1 MKLREISVL
10 LVEDDDDDFVLIR
23 ELISD
28 IKGAKFNVTRVI
40 SYNDGLAGI
49 CSGHYQVC
57 LLDYRLGQHTGLE
70 LLAETSHLEN
80 RCPIVLLTGQGDM
93 SIDIEAMEAGAADY
107 LVKDRITSE
116 ILGRTIRYTLKQA
129 DDLLRLQE
137 QTNNFKVLF
146 NSTFEGIL
154 VHKDDKIL
162 DANQACASIFGL
174 DPEVIIGHKISS
186 LFCVQDRPTFDGLL
200 NDSLKSRVE
209 LFAFT
214 DGEEIPI
221 ELSTREV
228 SLRGRQVYLSA
239 VQDLRERKQMEAQLL
254 QQDRLASL
262 GLLASSLAHEIG
274 TPMGVIRGRA
284 EMVAF
289 TSNLDT
295 VKIPMEMIISQIDR
309 ITNLMHSVLQLA
321 RGKQTETVTDV
332 AILPGLNDVLQLL
345 NHEFQKKSIS
355 LRIGIAGAPVVRA
368 EPGPLGQ
375 IFLNI
380 LVNALY
386 AIDEAQLNGSKTEH
400 FISVNGA
407 ELDGEYELRIQDSGN
422 GISSKNLSSLFKPF
436 FSTKPIGS
444 GTGLGLAICY
454 KILQSWGGSIRAE
467 SPAGSGAVFIMRFKR
482 RA

>member
-10 LVEDDDDDFVLIR
+10 LIEDDDDDFVLIR

-28 IKGAKFNVTRVI
+28 IKVAKYTVTRVI
-40 SYNDGLAGI
+40 SYDEGRAAIRSGL
-49 CSGHYQVC
+49 YQVC
-57 LLDYRLGQHTGLE
+57 LLDYRLGQKTGLE
-70 LLAETSHLEN
+70 LLAETNDLES
-80 RCPIVLLTGQGDM
+80 RCPIVLLTGQGDI
-93 SIDIEAMEAGAADY
+93 SVDLEAMEAGAADY

-116 ILGRTIRYTLKQA
+116 VLGRTIRYTLKQA

-162 DANQACASIFGL
+162 DANLPCASLFGL
-174 DPEVIIGHKISS
+174 NTGSIIGNNISS
-186 LFCVQDRPTFDGLL
+186 LFCGQDRPTFDLLL
-200 NDSLKSRVE
+200 NDSLKSPVE
-209 LFAFT
+209 LFAMT
-214 DGEEIPI
+214 NGEEIPI

-228 SLRGRQVYLSA
+228 SLRGRQVFLSA

-284 EMVAF
+284 EMVAL
-289 TSNLDT
+289 TSNSDT
-295 VKIPMEMIISQIDR
+295 VKKPMEMIISQIDR
-309 ITNLMHSVLQLA
+309 ITNLMRSVLQLA
-321 RGKQTETVTDV
+321 RGKQTEAVTDV
-332 AILPGLNDVLQLL
+332 AILPVLNDVLQLL
-345 NHEFQKKSIS
+345 NHEFQKKNIIVK
-355 LRIGIAGAPVVRA
+355 LAITGAPLVRA

-375 IFLNI
+375 IFLNL
-380 LVNALY
+380 LVNSLY
-386 AIDEAQLNGSKTEH
+386 AIGDAQDSGSQSEH
-400 FISVNGA
+400 FISLNGA
-407 ELDGEYELRIQDSGN
+407 DFDGEYELRIQDSGN
-422 GISSKNLSSLFKPF
+422 GISAKNLTSLFKPF

-467 SPAGSGAVFIMRFKR
+467 SPAGSGAVFIMRFKC